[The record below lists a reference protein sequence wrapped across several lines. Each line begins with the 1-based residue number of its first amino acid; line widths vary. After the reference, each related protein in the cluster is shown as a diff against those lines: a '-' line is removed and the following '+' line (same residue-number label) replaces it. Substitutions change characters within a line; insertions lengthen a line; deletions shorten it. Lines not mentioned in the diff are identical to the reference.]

1 MKSAVIIF
9 ATVLSMSITAL
20 VGVVSYMMGSRPAAT
35 PVAVSGVVTPST
47 PITPATTAAPE
58 VSTKQSAAPQVSTR
72 TVYVTPKA
80 KAPTRVTLG
89 SLGPKPCTTL
99 FNRDVSY
106 ERMWRYYEEFG
117 YPDSMDV
124 DHDGF
129 PCETVY
135 GNVN

>member
-1 MKSAVIIF
+1 
-9 ATVLSMSITAL
+9 MSITAL

-47 PITPATTAAPE
+47 PISPATTAAPE
-58 VSTKQSAAPQVSTR
+58 VSTKQSGTPVSTR
-72 TVYVTPKA
+72 AVYVTPKT

-106 ERMWRYYEEFG
+106 ERMWHYYE
-117 YPDSMDV
+117 DSATPTPWTSTTTV
-124 DHDGF
+124 F
-129 PCETVY
+129 PAKPSTET
-135 GNVN
+135 